1 MNPARPHPGGSRDP
15 LGIVAGTAAQE
26 IGSALTAIQV
36 AAERLERS
44 SIGAGAPG
52 SPELRVIR
60 DQSRRLARLARNL
73 LELARPPESRP
84 VPVDLVREV
93 RRLLS
98 PLERVLT
105 REGVEL
111 RTAGFAEFAG
121 APGPWV
127 QADPARIQEILL
139 ALVANARK
147 AVASAPPPRWI
158 RISIHA
164 TAEGRAE
171 VRVADSGPGVPKEAE
186 ERIFLPFFSG
196 WGGEGMGLSRS
207 RLSLAGQGGGLRLGH
222 DDQGRTEFI
231 LMLAPF
237 FEEAK

>member
-111 RTAGFAEFAG
+111 RTAGFAEFAETQ
-121 APGPWV
+121 GPWV

-207 RLSLAGQGGGLRLGH
+207 RLSLAGQGGGLKLGH

>member
-1 MNPARPHPGGSRDP
+1 VNPARPHPGGSRDP

-60 DQSRRLARLARNL
+60 EQSRRLARLARNL
-73 LELARPPESRP
+73 LELARPPESHS

-93 RRLLS
+93 RRLLP
-98 PLERVLT
+98 PLGRVLA

-111 RTAGFAEFAG
+111 RVEGLVEGG
-121 APGPWV
+121 ATPGPRV

-147 AVASAPPPRWI
+147 AVASAPAPRWI
-158 RISIHA
+158 RVSVHA
-164 TAEGRAE
+164 TPDGRAE

-186 ERIFLPFFSG
+186 ERIFLPFVSG

-207 RLSLAGQGGGLRLGH
+207 RLSLAGQGGGLRLSQ

-231 LMLAPF
+231 LMLEPF

>member
-111 RTAGFAEFAG
+111 RTAGFAELAETQ
-121 APGPWV
+121 GPWV

-207 RLSLAGQGGGLRLGH
+207 RLSLAGQGGGLKLGH